1 MVEKFKNLDVKF
13 QLKICLLFAL
23 SYFSPIVGVLVFIYN
38 FFKHKRKSISV
49 YTFDWWCMCTYPRCC
64 WIYISLNKM
73 KSLDLK
79 WIQAFH
85 SS

>member
-38 FFKHKRKSISV
+38 FFKHKEKGYVTTNS
-49 YTFDWWCMCTYPRCC
+49 
-64 WIYISLNKM
+64 
-73 KSLDLK
+73 
-79 WIQAFH
+79 
-85 SS
+85 